1 MGTEGSGVKVV
12 LTAGAAALDV
22 QLLAL
27 GRVPKRL
34 GLGSDRRNWLVS
46 PRAGVAHARDS
57 AASSEPNTMVLA
69 DVNMLPTPWA
79 TLIFTPRT
87 CAAAS
92 PRTWRIDSC
101 IKNMP

>member
-46 PRAGVAHARDS
+46 PRAGVAHARGS
-57 AASSEPNTMVLA
+57 AGSAEPHTMGLA
-69 DVNMLPTPWA
+69 DVEMVPPPRGTP
-79 TLIFTPRT
+79 IFTPRT

-101 IKNMP
+101 IKNM